1 MTHHTGPWAHKTRKH
16 RAAKGVPIVVV
27 AIGMLIATAG
37 VVLIAGGW

>member
-1 MTHHTGPWAHKTRKH
+1 MTHHTGPWAYPPRKPA
-16 RAAKGVPIVVV
+16 RKGIPILVV